1 MSNLINTVKS
11 EIIKK
16 NKLLLQILRQEKQIK
31 YEIENYNNKIIDFE
45 FSSKSIKEANKKI
58 EAKLEVIKNK
68 FNSIFNRN
76 SKLYLLLSFVLLVIL
91 NVTNMTLFYMFAS
104 TLLLFLIFEVV
115 FMAYTFGP
123 SIIKIEEL
131 KQNINRLSFN
141 ISDDERNSL
150 VTHYKKLRQ
159 EKEESLLEIEKEIN
173 DLKKEIMKDAKYL
186 NQLVNNKPT
195 NKITFDE
202 IINCLTTDSIDQIY
216 SM

>member
-45 FSSKSIKEANKKI
+45 FSSKNIKEANKKI